1 MIDIP
6 KFAYK
11 AYDSEKMFQSG
22 ELDAENINAAH
33 FVLQRLGLIPV
44 EIKAIRKTVFATV
57 LGYVDRYRVGGRWTS
72 IFFRQLSTML
82 AVMNLRDALQ
92 LMVTATQDRTQRKI
106 LQSILQDVT
115 IGKTLD
121 AALSKF
127 DAIFS
132 GTAVQL
138 AVIGHRSGRLQE
150 IAAKLA
156 DQLERDYQ
164 SSKKLKSAMYYPAFI
179 MCAAIVAIVF
189 LLSTVLP
196 TFAGFF
202 AGQSSQLPLSTR
214 MLLETGTFLSTNLLP
229 IIATSGITF
238 FSAWFCYDRF
248 AAFRLQLDRLI
259 LKIPFVGQLAAKT
272 HWMNFFGSMSF
283 LLESGIRTDRA
294 IEMSTAA
301 IGNSYLRAELREL
314 SRRVASGN
322 PIRSELFPP
331 ECQGLI
337 ASGETSGSLPE
348 MLERCEML
356 CAFEVEELSNQL
368 PVKAEI
374 AGTLTAGMIVAL
386 IVFSVMLPVL
396 SMGL

>member
-44 EIKAIRKTVFATV
+44 EIKVIRKNFLATIADQ
-57 LGYVDRYRVGGRWTS
+57 LERQRVGERWST

-82 AVMNLRDALQ
+82 AVMNLRDALE
-92 LMVTATQDRTQRKI
+92 LMATTTQDRTQSKI

-115 IGKTLD
+115 NGKTLD
-121 AALSKF
+121 QALSKYA
-127 DAIFS
+127 AIFS
-132 GTAVQL
+132 GTVIQL
-138 AVIGHRSGRLQE
+138 VVIGHQSGRLQE

-156 DQLERDYQ
+156 DQLERNYQ
-164 SSKKLKSAMYYPAFI
+164 SSKKLRSAMQYPAFV
-179 MCAAIVAIVF
+179 MLVALLAVGF

-196 TFAGFF
+196 TFSGFF
-202 AGQSSQLPLSTR
+202 AGQNAELPLLTR

-229 IIATSGITF
+229 IVAIIGIIIF
-238 FSAWFCYDRF
+238 GAWFCYDRL
-248 AAFRLQLDRLI
+248 AVFRLQLDRLI
-259 LKIPFVGQLAAKT
+259 LKVPFVGRLAWRS
-272 HWMNFFGSMSF
+272 HWMNFFGAMSF
-283 LLESGIRTDRA
+283 LLESGVRLDRA
-294 IEMSTAA
+294 VEMSASTLNNAW
-301 IGNSYLRAELREL
+301 LRAELQEVR
-314 SRRVASGN
+314 RRVEHGDSF
-322 PIRSELFPP
+322 RSALFPP
-331 ECQGLI
+331 DCMGLI
-337 ASGETSGSLPE
+337 TSGEASGTLPE

-356 CAFEVEELSNQL
+356 CAFEVEEMSNQL